1 MSAAKKNIILLN
13 DGRAGNFNQLK
24 ALTNQLNGNFN
35 IIEKKITFSPAIILP
50 NFINLLFR
58 TGLNYRNLIAK
69 LDNIDFI
76 FSAGRRSALAAILL
90 QKKFPKSKIIQLM
103 KPQLKHQY
111 FAFIATPK
119 HDKYKF
125 ADYEML
131 LAPNSIN
138 KKNLSNAQAKWP
150 QLTSK
155 TKILAVIIGGDTKN
169 NKITEHT
176 ALKLCTEIIALQK
189 KFKLKL
195 LLVTSRRTNDQ
206 LTQIIKN
213 KLTKQ
218 VKFFFWHELKQEN
231 NPYLAILAAA
241 DNFLVTADSVSM
253 ISDCLAT
260 GKPTIIFNSGFGET
274 KHHKLVKLLA
284 QKKYIITSNNALKN
298 HKLDYVYQP
307 LLEAEELKKAI
318 AKKLNF

>member
-24 ALTNQLNGNFN
+24 ALTNQLDGNLN
-35 IIEKKITFSPAIILP
+35 IIEKKITFSPASILP

-58 TGLNYRNLIAK
+58 TGLNYHNLIAK

-103 KPQLKHQY
+103 RPQLKHQY

-119 HDKYKF
+119 HDQYKF
-125 ADYEML
+125 SDHEML

-138 KKNLSNAQAKWP
+138 KKNLANALAKWP
-150 QLTSK
+150 KLTSK
-155 TKILAVIIGGDTKN
+155 TKTLAIIIGGDTKN
-169 NKITEHT
+169 NKISKHI
-176 ALKLCTEIIALQK
+176 ALKLCSEILALQK

-218 VKFFFWHELKQEN
+218 IELFFWQELKQEN

-241 DNFLVTADSVSM
+241 NYFLVTADSVSM

-260 GKPTIIFNSGFGET
+260 GKPTIIFNSGFGEA
-274 KHHKLVKLLA
+274 KHHKLVKLLE
-284 QKKYIITSNNALKN
+284 KKEYIITSNKALKN
-298 HKLDYVYQP
+298 NKINYFYQP
-307 LLEAEELKKAI
+307 ISEAEELKKAI
-318 AKKLNF
+318 TKKLSF